1 MNAAPP
7 SFVPGR
13 RSRTAASV
21 AIASL
26 ALLAIVVMA
35 NYLAATRKVWRVDLA
50 AGDRPPL
57 SPLTVQMLSALT
69 NDVKVTVLFRARPG
83 LFPHVDALLREYRSR
98 SPRISVQTIDPE
110 ANPGTATLKK
120 LQLKLGAKA
129 GELVVFEANGRTQV
143 VTDGEL
149 SIYNDGDVRARM
161 EGQDTEIRRSAFTGE
176 QRFTSAIAA
185 LMDATE
191 VRAAY
196 LTGHGE
202 HALDSEDA
210 QMGHAE
216 FGRLLTGEKNLRLEK
231 LNLATND
238 LPAETRL
245 MVIAGP
251 MAPFLPGEL
260 SRIEAYLRRGGRLLV
275 TLNPY
280 AVGTKTGLEDLLA
293 RWSVACPPMFAGEG
307 DRHLVRTGLDVISL
321 AQSFGSHPLMTPIR
335 RDEGFLYF
343 PMPRV
348 VSPMPP
354 GSLPAEAPKADVLVS
369 TSESGLTRSS
379 FRNGNAAFEP
389 ARDRKD
395 LAVPIVVAAER
406 GGVSGVAA
414 GRGATR
420 LIVVGDSVLFGNQTL
435 AQGSNRDFA
444 SLCVAWLLDRP
455 QSLAIGPKP
464 LREWRLNLSESTLS
478 RLRWILLAGLPGS
491 VLLLGV
497 IVWARRRS

>member
-1 MNAAPP
+1 MNADHP

-13 RSRTAASV
+13 RSRSAASV

-35 NYLAATRKVWRVDLA
+35 NHLAATRKVWRVDLT

-57 SPLTVQMLSALT
+57 SPLTVQVLSALT

-98 SPRISVQTIDPE
+98 SSHIFVQTIDPQ
-110 ANPGTATLKK
+110 ANPGLATLKK
-120 LQLKLGAKA
+120 LEHKLGANA

-149 SIYNDGDVRARM
+149 SVYNEGDVRARM
-161 EGQDTEIRRSAFTGE
+161 EGQETEIRRSAFTGE

-185 LMDATE
+185 LIDGAE

-210 QMGHAE
+210 TMGYAE
-216 FGRLLTGEKNLRLEK
+216 FGRILTGEKNLRLDPV
-231 LNLATND
+231 NFVTND
-238 LPAETRL
+238 LPVETRL
-245 MVIAGP
+245 LIIAGP
-251 MAPFLPGEL
+251 TAPLLPAEL
-260 SRIEAYLRRGGRLLV
+260 ARIEAYLRRGGGLLV

-280 AVGTKTGLEDLLA
+280 AVATRTGLEDLLA
-293 RWSVACPPMFAGEG
+293 RWSILCMPMYAGEG
-307 DRHLVRTGLDVISL
+307 DRDLVRTGLDLISRN
-321 AQSFGSHPLMTPIR
+321 FGSHPLMTPIR
-335 RDEGFLYF
+335 RGNGSLYF

-354 GSLPAEAPKADVLVS
+354 GSLPVDAPKADVLVS
-369 TSESGLTRSS
+369 TSDRGLTRSS
-379 FRNGNAAFEP
+379 LRNGNAMFDP
-389 ARDRKD
+389 AHDKKD
-395 LAVPIVVAAER
+395 SEIPLVVAAER

-420 LIVVGDSVLFGNQTL
+420 LLVVGDSILFGNQTL
-435 AQGSNRDFA
+435 MQLDNRDFA
-444 SLCVAWLLDRP
+444 SLCVAWLLDRQ

-478 RLRWILLAGLPGS
+478 RLRWVLLAGLPGS